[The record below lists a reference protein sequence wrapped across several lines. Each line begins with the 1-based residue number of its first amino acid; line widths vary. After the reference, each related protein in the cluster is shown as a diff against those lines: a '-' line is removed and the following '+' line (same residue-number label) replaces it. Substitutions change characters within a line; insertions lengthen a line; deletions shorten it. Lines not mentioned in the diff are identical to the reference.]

1 MDLFDPEC
9 PPIVGGFDI
18 GHGLAD
24 NLTLP
29 VGLAATLDSGR
40 GTLEYHTSATQ
51 G

>member
-1 MDLFDPEC
+1 MDLFDPGC

-29 VGLAATLDSGR
+29 VGLVATLDSEK
-40 GTLEYHTSATQ
+40 GTLAYHSAATV